1 MRPFLFLLLGATAF
15 SQPSPP
21 RPAPPLNL
29 LNECKGKP
37 TVLAFINTECSHCKA
52 FTRDSMEMIHRLGLA
67 CTIAVAFDEDGD
79 TAKFAREQQLTFP
92 VYKIERAR
100 VREFLGLTGPDGII
114 GTPQVVVI
122 DKHGVI
128 QAQSKVEGS
137 PVLMQYDILLG
148 ILTGMDRIEKYGRPH

>member
-1 MRPFLFLLLGATAF
+1 MKTTILFLVSLAALA
-15 SQPSPP
+15 QPSPP

-52 FTRDSMEMIHRLGLA
+52 FTHDAMQMIHRLGLA
-67 CTIAVAFDEDGD
+67 CTIAVAFNEDGD

-128 QAQSKVEGS
+128 QAQSKVEGT
-137 PVLMQYDILLG
+137 PAFMQYPILLG
-148 ILTGMDRIEKYGRPH
+148 ILRGMDVGEKHRSGE